1 MLVTY
6 DEIMAWYE
14 ERRKAGLTI
23 ETPTLVEQYK
33 EAMKDAPAMPNL
45 PLCDTCRWHISR
57 LWGSEYCAGRPH
69 CYDCPSWMMYRAD
82 DYYEPE
88 DDSPFRLY
96 KRRKKYGH
104 LF

>member
-14 ERRKAGLTI
+14 QRRAQGLTI

-33 EAMKDAPAMPNL
+33 ANPATDIPDI

-82 DYYEPE
+82 DYDTGDENENYHRG
-88 DDSPFRLY
+88 DY
-96 KRRKKYGH
+96 KRKKAR
-104 LF
+104 LL